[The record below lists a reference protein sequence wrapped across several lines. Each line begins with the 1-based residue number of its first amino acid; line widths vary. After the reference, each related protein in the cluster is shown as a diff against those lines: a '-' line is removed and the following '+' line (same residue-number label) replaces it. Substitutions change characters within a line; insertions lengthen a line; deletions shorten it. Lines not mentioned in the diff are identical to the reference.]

1 MYVGSFTL
9 CISEENSVMFLK
21 FTIVEIQNQ
30 ILGNSCLP
38 TSIYK
43 EESEG
48 IVQRAGTTQLPCK
61 ALNKGQIGLPNDL
74 GLSWGTK

>member
-74 GLSWGTK
+74 GLS